1 MSTLPFTF
9 SELLKSIRKVA
20 GVNQQ
25 EMADILGVSKV
36 LIGMIES
43 DMKEPSKKFIINLAE
58 KLSVHPSALMP
69 FVAFGQSAEDDSLSA
84 LEKKLIK
91 IGVKLQNTL
100 IQKQA
105 KKLPQYAKLP
115 TT

>member
-1 MSTLPFTF
+1 MNNLPFTF
-9 SELLKSIRKVA
+9 SELLKNIRKVA
-20 GVNQQ
+20 GINQQ

-43 DMKEPSKKFIINLAE
+43 DMKEPSKKFIVNLAQ
-58 KLSVHPSALMP
+58 KLNIHPSALMP
-69 FVAFGQSAEDDSLSA
+69 FIAFGQNTEDNSLSV
-84 LEKKLIK
+84 LEKKLMQ

-105 KKLPQYAKLP
+105 KKLSQYAKVS

>member
-25 EMADILGVSKV
+25 EMADILGVSRV

-43 DMKEPSKKFIINLAE
+43 DMKEPSKN
-58 KLSVHPSALMP
+58 SS
-69 FVAFGQSAEDDSLSA
+69 
-84 LEKKLIK
+84 
-91 IGVKLQNTL
+91 
-100 IQKQA
+100 
-105 KKLPQYAKLP
+105 
-115 TT
+115 